1 MNDWCEFIVKRSNTM
16 ESIRHLGRFIKPY
29 KWMAVLGPL
38 LMVLEVTMDL
48 LQPTIM
54 QHIIDVGI
62 ANNDTSYVIRMGL
75 WMIIAALIGLMGG
88 LGCIFYSTK
97 TAVNFSTDLRKE
109 VLTKIVSFSG
119 ENREAFG
126 TGKLITIITNDI
138 MALQTALTMTLRVL
152 VRGPLLFIG
161 SLIIVIFTARGLSPV
176 LLVVVPIL
184 LVAIFLIAGRAG
196 RLYKK
201 VQVEMDKV
209 NTKLQ
214 ENLAGMRVVK
224 AYVRQG
230 YEAHKFQTAND
241 GLMKANRNAVQVI
254 STMMPVIMLVI
265 NGGII
270 GTLWL
275 GSVEVANGSLQ
286 VGAILAFINYLM
298 LILMALM
305 SISMVFI
312 LITRAFPSAQRVLE
326 VLQTEINI
334 IEITNSFAPE
344 KKVNGKVEFR
354 NVSFSYSKNEE
365 QVLKNLSF
373 TIEAGEKVG
382 IIGSTGSGKS
392 TLVKL
397 LPRLYDIDAG
407 QILLDGVDIKQ
418 YQLHAL
424 RSAIGFVTQKATLF
438 SGSIVENIQ
447 YGNDIA
453 SASEIETAS
462 AHACAT
468 EFIHRLEEGYHY
480 SLTQGATNLSGGQRQ
495 RLSLARALVRK
506 PSILILDDS
515 TSAVDAKSE
524 ATIQAAL
531 REQENSTLFLIASK
545 ISSIMDADKI
555 LVLDDGELVG
565 VGTHTELVESSDV
578 YREIY
583 LSQGGRVRYFT
594 QLGGAE

>member
-1 MNDWCEFIVKRSNTM
+1 M

-62 ANNDTSYVIRMGL
+62 ANNDNSYVIRMGL
-75 WMIIAALIGLMGG
+75 WMIIAALIGLAGG

-109 VLTKIVSFSG
+109 VLTKIVTFSG
-119 ENREAFG
+119 ENRETFG

-161 SLIIVIFTARGLSPV
+161 SLIIVIFTARGLSAV

-184 LVAIFLIAGRAG
+184 LVGIFLIAGRAG

-214 ENLAGMRVVK
+214 ENLAGIRVVK

-230 YEAHKFQTAND
+230 YEGHKFQTAND

-275 GSVEVANGSLQ
+275 GSVEVADGSLQ

-334 IEITNSFAPE
+334 IEMTNSFAPE

-354 NVSFSYSKNEE
+354 KVSFSYSKNEE

-373 TIEAGEKVG
+373 TIQEGEKVG

-397 LPRLYDIDAG
+397 LPRLYDVDAG

-418 YQLHAL
+418 YSLHAL

-462 AHACAT
+462 VHAGAT

-480 SLTQGATNLSGGQRQ
+480 TLTQGATNLSGGQRQ

-506 PSILILDDS
+506 PSIIILDDS

-524 ATIQAAL
+524 TTIQAAL
-531 REQENSTLFLIASK
+531 REEENSTIFLIASK

-565 VGTHTELVESSDV
+565 VGTHIELVESSDV

-583 LSQGGRVRYFT
+583 LSQGGRVGYFT
-594 QLGGAE
+594 QAGGGE